1 VANLLFVAAA
11 SDNATAWR
19 RDWMGVGHDVVA
31 LESIDRA
38 INHLREG
45 GIDLIILDTH
55 DSLGSMSNLVASMN
69 RLVDAPPL
77 LLISDS
83 PTAPEISARIGA
95 AGFLPKP
102 CDDNDVL
109 REINRLVGPIR
120 STFTMEDEPT
130 DLHRIN
136 ALSALADD
144 SAS

>member
-1 VANLLFVAAA
+1 MANLLFVAAD
-11 SDNATAWR
+11 SETSSAWCNL
-19 RDWMGVGHDVVA
+19 WTGFGHDVVV
-31 LESIDRA
+31 LDSIDSA

-102 CDDNDVL
+102 CEGSEVL
-109 REINRLVGPIR
+109 REINRLVGPPR
-120 STFTMEDEPT
+120 ANFTMEEEPT
-130 DLHRIN
+130 GQHRI
-136 ALSALADD
+136 AELSEK
-144 SAS
+144 SA

>member
-1 VANLLFVAAA
+1 MANLLFVAAA

-19 RDWMGVGHDVVA
+19 RDWMGVGHDVVT

-38 INHLREG
+38 IHHLREG

-102 CDDNDVL
+102 CDDNDDPCAMPSFNCCAVMFAQPRSLTGPVVL
-109 REINRLVGPIR
+109 
-120 STFTMEDEPT
+120 
-130 DLHRIN
+130 
-136 ALSALADD
+136 
-144 SAS
+144 